1 MASPS
6 SKPIVAVFD
15 FDGTLTHVD
24 SFLPFLREVAGP
36 VKFWGGLICLSPAL
50 VAHAVGFIP
59 NWRLK
64 EKFVGFFLRGQT
76 PVSLRPAIGRFCHG
90 RLQTLFNPR
99 AVEKLRWHRE
109 NDHRLMV
116 LSASPELYLSAWG
129 KSANISEVLG
139 TRLAMANG
147 AITGNL
153 DGQNCHGEE
162 KIARLQAALGDL
174 AAYEIYAYG
183 DSRSDLPLLNLTE
196 HPGYRSFD
204 DGRGLS
210 FRLKSVVRLLKAL
223 L

>member
-6 SKPIVAVFD
+6 PKPIVAVYD

-50 VAHAVGFIP
+50 AAHAAGFIP

-64 EKFVGFFLRGQT
+64 EKFVGFYLRDK
-76 PVSLRPAIGRFCHG
+76 SLASLQPAIERFCHG

-109 NDHRLMV
+109 NGHRLMI
-116 LSASPELYLSAWG
+116 LSASPELYLTTWG
-129 KSANISEVLG
+129 KSLGISEVLG
-139 TRLAMANG
+139 TRLTLVNG
-147 AITGNL
+147 TITGDL
-153 DGQNCHGEE
+153 EGKNCHGEE
-162 KIARLQAALGDL
+162 KVARLQAVLGDL
-174 AAYEIYAYG
+174 STYEIYAYG

-204 DGRGLS
+204 DGRGIS
-210 FRLKSVVRLLKAL
+210 FRLKSALRLFKAL